1 MSLEINSLDYEIDYM
16 SDGDAQKLNPESGL
30 VDFDPSEN
38 VLIFYDLDK
47 KEQKFITKIKDVKL
61 IDSFLSENIIAFEQ
75 EKEGKKLFNLTGFEV
90 QIIIHDLKKI
100 EYKGET
106 LENLVNSKTLFKNF
120 YPRFGFLI
128 LFCRKV

>member
-75 EKEGKKLFNLTGFEV
+75 EKEVKE
-90 QIIIHDLKKI
+90 
-100 EYKGET
+100 
-106 LENLVNSKTLFKNF
+106 ENKDNNN
-120 YPRFGFLI
+120 
-128 LFCRKV
+128 